1 MAITMPIA
9 FGMAMGIGG
18 GGDMVYI
25 VSGAVIGGSIAG
37 DLLIPYSDI
46 TILGATSMGVSSI
59 NHVRSHFRQV
69 MTVIVV
75 SLLGFWALA
84 LGVPATV
91 VLLLSAGLL
100 FGVHTLWA
108 KTI

>member
-1 MAITMPIA
+1 MENLSLTLLLVII
-9 FGMAMGIGG
+9 IGFISWQG
-18 GGDMVYI
+18 FNKD
-25 VSGAVIGGSIAG
+25 
-37 DLLIPYSDI
+37 
-46 TILGATSMGVSSI
+46 
-59 NHVRSHFRQV
+59 QV

-100 FGVHTLWA
+100 FGIHTLWA